1 MATYNLTK
9 QVTNPASSSTQNVS
23 SGDTINFTI
32 TLPSSYADNTPEVY
46 ANPTNCTLN
55 QTGDTS
61 APFTFTATNFTSSSY
76 SVQFSFVDTDSNTTS
91 YSHTVSGN
99 VTASLTAP
107 TIGSVTTTN
116 TASPNVTAT
125 VNLSS
130 SGSGG
135 TLEYAQTTTNSIPST
150 GWQTSN
156 QFTHPRP
163 TAAAGTAVTRYYWAS
178 RNRNTSASSSSVSKA
193 VGYFT
198 GDPSATISS
207 ISPSSPLAHDYT
219 GSVDVV
225 ITGGSAGTRYRV
237 LNTTT
242 NAGMGNTGD
251 GNGTV
256 TITNTGTR
264 LPTAGNT
271 SNYKLQY
278 KVLESNGG
286 NDIFSDVSP
295 SATFS
300 ISRNSPGVVATPT
313 GFTVTDATTS
323 GQTHP
328 NGTGTTNNLSAD
340 ALSGHTL
347 QFRVDSGS
355 WSTTSSYSHT
365 YGTQRVYE
373 ARYVRTSDSAVSAT
387 AASITRRVADASIT
401 ISPVTSIL
409 STNSTNEL
417 KIADIGNATTPTQYR
432 ARATGNI
439 NGSSVTNL
447 FINAPVAAGANPD
460 INAANPGELPAAGT
474 SATYKIMARVRT
486 SDNGDGLYRQL
497 PSSVSNSTWTLSRTD
512 GTPNAYTIP
521 DVTNAATGAE
531 QNEFVQI
538 TGITE
543 TVTASRTSGTATFAV
558 SSSTTTPSAG
568 SFSSTAKN
576 ITNNQYLH
584 VKQTSS
590 GTAGT
595 ALNSGFSV
603 GGVTD
608 TFSVTTAAGGDITVS
623 IVYDNE
629 SGSFLPDPGFSPFVS
644 GQNGLSNA
652 QAREIT
658 AGTDVVFQNISDPG
672 SPGVIVSGLNKFTN
686 NGSFTLNQGA
696 SVTRTWAS
704 GQTGNSV
711 DTLTLTGTSAT
722 DLIYFKQ
729 PAVPPDTSV
738 SPVTPTNRSFNDT
751 ATFNVTVNNV
761 TSGETYKIT
770 ENNFTTSLGSAT
782 ASSTSVTIPMTIGNG
797 QANNYG
803 QLGVGQTKT
812 YEIYAS
818 RPANLGGTGSFVAT
832 NDTFTVT
839 RNVEPVTVP
848 DDIVFTDPGTNDD
861 NVNITVEASG
871 GSGGILQVSDDNT
884 NWDANGTAYAAIRNT
899 QGTYYARRLGS
910 QSASVSTTRTEN
922 YTPPFRGADSNITVT
937 GTAVNATI
945 TPGATANLTATINNG
960 GTLDE
965 YRILTTDTNTPLA
978 SGTSVGSR
986 TSSGSITI
994 SSGEQPDGQG
1004 TSAGYK
1010 VQVRRPTASGGNNTF
1025 ADTGDTFTITRQAIS
1040 APTDLVFGADPGT
1053 NSATVSITVTA
1064 YYGAN
1069 GTIQLSETSNFSSTQ
1084 GNGTSFTFTRG
1095 TAKTIYARRVDG
1107 SVVSSTYSESNT
1119 VGYKTPDLSVA
1130 GTNSTIT
1137 FNAGSATTTVSNV
1150 ARGTETVAVRVNNG
1164 STNLAT
1170 RTGNGTLTFSSS
1182 LPSVGNTTT
1191 YELFTKRAVSTGG
1204 DGSTFYA
1211 TNDTFTVT
1219 RSVEPVSAPT
1229 DISFGADPGTASA
1242 TVSITCTA
1250 SGGSGGTLQVSQD
1263 NVNWSSNGTSF
1274 TFTRGTAKTIY
1285 ARRVDGSVVSS
1296 TYSESNTVGYKT
1308 PDLSVAG
1315 TNSTITFNAGSATTT
1330 VSNVARG
1337 TETVAVRVNNGSTNL
1352 ATRTGNGTLTFSSS
1366 LPSVG
1371 NTTTYELFTK
1381 RAVSTGGDGSTFY
1394 ATNDTFTVTRSVE
1407 PVSAPTDISFGADP
1421 GTASAT
1427 VSITCTASGG
1437 SGGTLQV
1444 SQDNVNWSS
1453 NGTSFTFTRGTAKTI
1468 YARRTGQGST
1478 SSSYSEAHTVGYI
1491 AVDGK
1496 VDLSPTSVTL
1506 AYDANSDITITLT
1519 NGTPGNQYQLRLGNA
1534 NLSTLLLAGSDTSGT
1549 LTIGTAVHPTVNNT
1563 STFTLYG
1570 RRTTASG
1577 GNNTYALTG
1586 DSVVVTRNSESLSAP
1601 EDITFGADPGTF
1613 SQTVSISATASL
1625 GSGGTLKVSDD
1636 GNNWDTNGT
1645 SYTFTRGTAKTIYA
1659 RREGVGANSANY
1671 SEEHTVNKLATDT
1684 SITVSPTSATV
1695 APNANTTVTINI
1707 SNATQ
1712 QHTYHVYKQTGT
1724 NTYQGINVNTGT
1736 LSGSTGS
1743 VTIPNSQLPTAG
1755 NSTTYRF
1762 YGILPISSGGL
1773 GVQQI
1778 TNGTFTISRTAED
1791 VTPNAF
1797 TFTDVSNVSRSTTQ
1811 TSNTITVAGLST
1823 GTSVVVSIIGGTY
1836 SKNSGSYTSSTG
1848 TASNGD
1854 TFSVRHTSSSGF
1866 LTNTDT
1872 QLTIGGISDTFRS
1885 TTLAQDTTPN
1895 NYTFNNAT
1903 DAGVS
1908 TLVLSNVQTI
1918 TGITGNVSVSVSG
1931 QGTPKISINGGTFI
1945 SSGTIQNNQT
1955 LQVRLTSSAS
1965 NSTSHTATV
1974 TLGTGTYAQ
1983 ETFVVTTVA
1992 ASGGTGGGVGAGS
2005 SDYGI
2010 EVYDTDGTTKVL
2022 SPATR
2027 YAVRVTDVTTFTFTG
2042 TGTANDSVLLT
2053 TDMTD
2058 LTTSNSDVLFL
2069 PGSLVLEVTRE
2080 SNGFRITNLSSASFT
2095 RTMFGIRF

>member
-1 MATYNLTK
+1 MATIESKFVDVGFFDGNQGKITFPDQYGFGPAAGGTLSNTANGSSDTDISGIYSSTDCVSLVWFNGGGNTTAGV
-9 QVTNPASSSTQNVS
+9 QFQTDGSHSNSGWDSMTVGTTTYDRTDASFSNNNTWFWATTTNPFGTTT
-23 SGDTINFTI
+23 G
-32 TLPSSYADNTPEVY
+32 ADIAVTWDD
-46 ANPTNCTLN
+46 
-55 QTGDTS
+55 G
-61 APFTFTATNFTSSSY
+61 
-76 SVQFSFVDTDSNTTS
+76 
-91 YSHTVSGN
+91 
-99 VTASLTAP
+99 TASQTAP
-107 TIGSVTTTN
+107 TISSVTN
-116 TASPNVTAT
+116 NNASAANVTAT

-130 SGSGG
+130 NGSGG
-135 TLEYAQTTTNSIPST
+135 TLKYAQTTSNSVPAT
-150 GWQTSN
+150 GWQTSAN
-156 QFTHPRP
+156 FTHPRG
-163 TAAAGTAVTRYYWAS
+163 ATRYYWAS
-178 RNRNTSASSSSVSKA
+178 QDEDTSGTFDDSGAIA
-193 VGYFT
+193 VGYIAPDTNISVSRSPSGNLTSNST
-198 GDPSATISS
+198 GNVTVTISN
-207 ISPSSPLAHDYT
+207 
-219 GSVDVV
+219 
-225 ITGGSAGTRYRV
+225 GTAENRYRV
-237 LNTTT
+237 LRTSPSNLGCGDTGNLSGTSGT
-242 NAGMGNTGD
+242 VSLDYSVSGELPPAGSTYSYTIQARRDTGNGGD
-251 GNGTV
+251 GSYD
-256 TITNTGTR
+256 NTGT
-264 LPTAGNT
+264 N
-271 SNYKLQY
+271 
-278 KVLESNGG
+278 
-286 NDIFSDVSP
+286 
-295 SATFS
+295 FS
-300 ISRNSPGVVATPT
+300 IA
-313 GFTVTDATTS
+313 
-323 GQTHP
+323 
-328 NGTGTTNNLSAD
+328 
-340 ALSGHTL
+340 
-347 QFRVDSGS
+347 
-355 WSTTSSYSHT
+355 
-365 YGTQRVYE
+365 
-373 ARYVRTSDSAVSAT
+373 
-387 AASITRRVADASIT
+387 
-401 ISPVTSIL
+401 
-409 STNSTNEL
+409 
-417 KIADIGNATTPTQYR
+417 
-432 ARATGNI
+432 
-439 NGSSVTNL
+439 
-447 FINAPVAAGANPD
+447 
-460 INAANPGELPAAGT
+460 
-474 SATYKIMARVRT
+474 
-486 SDNGDGLYRQL
+486 
-497 PSSVSNSTWTLSRTD
+497 RTD
-512 GTPNAYTIP
+512 GTPNGYTIP
-521 DVTNAATGAE
+521 DVPNASLNTE
-531 QNEFVQI
+531 QNKFVQI

-568 SFSSTAKN
+568 SFSGTAKN

-595 ALNSGFSV
+595 ALNSEFSV

-608 TFSVTTAAGGDITVS
+608 TFSVTTAAAGDVTVS
-623 IVYDNE
+623 ITYDQE
-629 SGSFLPDPGFSPFVS
+629 SGTFLPAPTITPTVS

-652 QAREIT
+652 QAYEIT
-658 AGTDVVFQNISDPG
+658 AGTDVVFQNVSDPG
-672 SPGVIVSGLNKFTN
+672 TLGILVTGLNKFTN
-686 NGSFTLNQGA
+686 NANFTLNQGS
-696 SVTRTWAS
+696 SVTRTWAT

-711 DTLTLTGTSAT
+711 DSLTLTGASDT

-729 PAVPPDTSV
+729 PPTPPDTAVTPV
-738 SPVTPTNRSFNDT
+738 SPANRAFNDT

-782 ASSTSVTIPMTIGNG
+782 ASGTSVTIPMTIGNNAG
-797 QANNYG
+797 NNYG
-803 QLGVGQTKT
+803 ELSVGSTKT

-818 RPANLGGTGSFVAT
+818 RPAGSGGTGLFVAT
-832 NDTFTVT
+832 DDTFTVT
-839 RNVEPVTVP
+839 RNVETVTVP
-848 DDIVFTDPGTNDD
+848 TDIVFTDPGTNDD
-861 NVNITVEASG
+861 NVNITVTASG
-871 GSGGILQVSDDNT
+871 GSGGTLQVSDDNT
-884 NWDANGTAYAAIRNT
+884 NWDANGTAYAAIRGT

-922 YTPPFRGADSNITVT
+922 YTPPYRAADSNISISGSAVGATVS
-937 GTAVNATI
+937 
-945 TPGATANLTATINNG
+945 PGATGNLTLTISNG
-960 GTLDE
+960 GSLDQ
-965 YRILTTDTNTPLA
+965 YRVVTTDTNTPLA
-978 SGTSVGSR
+978 AGIAVGVR
-986 TSSGSITI
+986 TGNGNVTI
-994 SSGEQPDGQG
+994 NSGEQPDAQG

-1010 VQVRRPTASGGNNTF
+1010 VRVRRPTAAGGNNTYV
-1025 ADTGDTFTITRQAIS
+1025 DTGDTFTITRQAIS
-1040 APTDLVFGADPGT
+1040 APTDIAFGADPGT
-1053 NSATVSITVTA
+1053 SSATVSITVTA
-1064 YYGAN
+1064 SGGAN

-1084 GNGTSFTFTRG
+1084 ANGTSFTFTRG

-1119 VGYKTPDLSVA
+1119 ESYLTPDLSVA
-1130 GTNSTIT
+1130 GTNNTIA

-1229 DISFGADPGTASA
+1229 DIAFGADPGTSSA

-1285 ARRVDGSVVSS
+1285 ARR
-1296 TYSESNTVGYKT
+1296 
-1308 PDLSVAG
+1308 A
-1315 TNSTITFNAGSATTT
+1315 
-1330 VSNVARG
+1330 
-1337 TETVAVRVNNGSTNL
+1337 
-1352 ATRTGNGTLTFSSS
+1352 
-1366 LPSVG
+1366 
-1371 NTTTYELFTK
+1371 
-1381 RAVSTGGDGSTFY
+1381 
-1394 ATNDTFTVTRSVE
+1394 
-1407 PVSAPTDISFGADP
+1407 
-1421 GTASAT
+1421 
-1427 VSITCTASGG
+1427 
-1437 SGGTLQV
+1437 
-1444 SQDNVNWSS
+1444 
-1453 NGTSFTFTRGTAKTI
+1453 
-1468 YARRTGQGST
+1468 GQGST

-1491 AVDGK
+1491 GVDAK
-1496 VDLSPTSVTL
+1496 VDLSPTSVAL

-1636 GNNWDTNGT
+1636 ANNWDTNGT

-1743 VTIPNSQLPTAG
+1743 VTIPNSQLPSAG
-1755 NSTTYRF
+1755 NSITYRF

-1773 GVQQI
+1773 GIQQI

-1895 NYTFNNAT
+1895 NYTFNDAT

-1908 TLVLSNVQTI
+1908 TLVPSNVQTI

-2005 SDYGI
+2005 SDYGV

-2027 YAVRVTDVTTFTFTG
+2027 YAVRVTDVTTFSFTG
-2042 TGTANDSVLLT
+2042 TGTANDSVLLQT
-2053 TDMTD
+2053 NMTD
-2058 LTTSNSDVLFL
+2058 LSASNSDVLFL
-2069 PGSLVLEVTRE
+2069 PGSLVLTVTRE
-2080 SNGFRITNLSSASFT
+2080 SNGFRVTNFSSASFT